1 MKQVGFTVEEVDELI
16 MRCKKSCDASIEHE
30 IISVNIPSEVT
41 NSIPNSYPSISPSI
55 YALISTRVV
64 EDGIVEVNPTNNMAI
79 PMIVGVV
86 LIGFLVLGFLI
97 KRRPRTKTP
106 EINASRIN
114 IKSQNIAHDSYFQ
127 NEEDYQDRSEGDLE
141 FSRDDTLYSLLEV
154 KLGLTN
160 EVNIESV
167 NRSSVS
173 KPLSPVRFVMNNK
186 KISDV
191 TVDTEVSSFE
201 KNTDDSYSSN
211 YDERYSLDSK
221 HTDSKDTSRENSSMK
236 SSVIEMKETKSKSQ
250 TGVLDDNQNAKV
262 VEKSQRDST
271 LSVMADSGNH
281 FSVAAEEMCNTE
293 DGSYLEIREP
303 HPTSLMT
310 IINDTMRYMNDII
323 TKSQS
328 DILPS
333 NNSQSIVEDRD
344 KFSSVTDFVF
354 NLKKKCTKSFST
366 IHSGTTGVLLA
377 STKADNDFKSS
388 PTIASDSQLVIL
400 NAALNCLNSAGEL
413 TSNTDT
419 IETVIDE
426 DRRINTIGN
435 HHRLLGK
442 ISEEKLNSS
451 NLQRS
456 SSTISCRGKGKGS
469 STILRSPSLNETVK
483 NDPFSCIEMDNFSSL
498 KDTCN

>member
-64 EDGIVEVNPTNNMAI
+64 EDGIVEVNPPNNMAI
-79 PMIVGVV
+79 PMIVDVV

-127 NEEDYQDRSEGDLE
+127 NEEDYQDRSEGYLE
-141 FSRDDTLYSLLEV
+141 FSRDDTLYSLVEV

-173 KPLSPVRFVMNNK
+173 KPLSPVRSVMNNK

-236 SSVIEMKETKSKSQ
+236 SSVIEMKETESKSQ
-250 TGVLDDNQNAKV
+250 TGVLDDNQK
-262 VEKSQRDST
+262 DSL
-271 LSVMADSGNH
+271 LSM
-281 FSVAAEEMCNTE
+281 
-293 DGSYLEIREP
+293 L
-303 HPTSLMT
+303 
-310 IINDTMRYMNDII
+310 NDTIKYMVNLEHPLLE
-323 TKSQS
+323 KYHLSLF
-328 DILPS
+328 LPKKK
-333 NNSQSIVEDRD
+333 
-344 KFSSVTDFVF
+344 KFSTW
-354 NLKKKCTKSFST
+354 N
-366 IHSGTTGVLLA
+366 
-377 STKADNDFKSS
+377 
-388 PTIASDSQLVIL
+388 Q
-400 NAALNCLNSAGEL
+400 
-413 TSNTDT
+413 
-419 IETVIDE
+419 
-426 DRRINTIGN
+426 
-435 HHRLLGK
+435 
-442 ISEEKLNSS
+442 
-451 NLQRS
+451 QRVP
-456 SSTISCRGKGKGS
+456 
-469 STILRSPSLNETVK
+469 RSPLPEPVVTSAPVVTSPGCCREK
-483 NDPFSCIEMDNFSSL
+483 RW
-498 KDTCN
+498 